1 MRSRIR
7 SLLIPSVI
15 VACVLPLA
23 LSGTALAATQDQLLS
38 PTATP
43 IGTFAGVPYVQYD
56 GIFEGTTTT
65 GAFRVPYRITA
76 PADPELGNGT
86 VLVEPP
92 HFATGLSVLGIYLGA
107 DLLFSRGF
115 AHAGVGW
122 STAATQTGLTQR
134 ILDPS
139 VPGVFI
145 EGGFPDSRGRTDPE
159 IIADFARAVGDPAA
173 GSVLGSL
180 SRRYVTGVSDSS
192 FPVLDLVTTGRA
204 LNVFDLALPI
214 TTEWADPQPA
224 LAAGRYDGRL
234 LVVNSEAEES
244 RTLVDRGI
252 VPDRYR
258 FYAVAGTPHIPD
270 FLDVPFFSSRTTPAS
285 WVPAL
290 RAHFLQGHR
299 WVLNGTPPPQS
310 YHLQTSRSGK
320 ITRDAVGNA
329 IAVDARGRPV
339 PRLPYVELGEARFV
353 VGELLGSYAEVRSI
367 AQLGYRDHPAYLDAF
382 REALTAYSRAG
393 YILPEDAA
401 AMRARAG
408 LCAPLTFTETYRD
421 RYDNFV
427 ALEACT
433 S

>member
-1 MRSRIR
+1 MRPAAGPVGNRVAAPQDR
-7 SLLIPSVI
+7 LL
-15 VACVLPLA
+15 A
-23 LSGTALAATQDQLLS
+23 
-38 PTATP
+38 PTATQ
-43 IGTFAGVPYVQYD
+43 IGVFAGVPYVQYD
-56 GIFEGTTTT
+56 GIFEGMTST

-76 PADPELGNGT
+76 PSDPDLGNRT

-92 HFATGLSVLGIYLGA
+92 HFAAGLAVLGIYLGP

-122 STAATQTGLTQR
+122 STASSGTSLTQR

-145 EGGFPDSRGRTDPE
+145 EGGFPDSRGRTDHE
-159 IIADFARAVGDPAA
+159 IVADFAHALGDPAA

-192 FPVLDLVTTGRA
+192 LPVLDLVTSGRA
-204 LNVFDLALPI
+204 INVFDLALPI
-214 TTEWADPQPA
+214 TTEWDDPQPA

-234 LVVNSEAEES
+234 LIVNSEADAS

-252 VPDRYR
+252 APDRYR
-258 FYAVAGTPHIPD
+258 FYAVAGAPHIPD
-270 FLDVPFFSSRTTPAS
+270 FLEVPFISSRTTPAS

-299 WVLNGTPPPQS
+299 WVVTGTSPPQS
-310 YHLQTSRSGK
+310 YHLQTSKSGK
-320 ITRDAVGNA
+320 IVRDAVGNA
-329 IAVDARGRPV
+329 IAVDTRGRPV

-353 VGELLGSYAEVRSI
+353 TGELLGSYDAVRSI
-367 AQLGYRDHPAYLDAF
+367 AQLGYRDHPAYLTAF
-382 REALTAYSRAG
+382 REALAAYSRAG
-393 YILPEDAA
+393 YILAEDAA

-408 LCAPLTFTETYRD
+408 VCPPRTFTEAYRD

-427 ALEACT
+427 SIQSC
-433 S
+433 SG

>member
-1 MRSRIR
+1 VKPPTR
-7 SLLIPSVI
+7 SLPVLSVI
-15 VACVLPLA
+15 VACVLPLTV
-23 LSGTALAATQDQLLS
+23 SGTALAATEDRLLT
-38 PTATP
+38 PTATQ
-43 IGTFAGVPYVQYD
+43 IGVFAGVPYVQYD
-56 GIFEGTTTT
+56 GIFEGTTST
-65 GAFRVPYRITA
+65 GDFRVPYRITA
-76 PADPELGNGT
+76 PADPDLGNGT

-92 HFATGLSVLGIYLGA
+92 HFAAGLTVLGIYLGP

-122 STAATQTGLTQR
+122 STATSGAGLTRR

-145 EGGFPDSRGRTDPE
+145 EGGVRDSRGRTDIE
-159 IIADFARAVGDPAA
+159 IIADFARALGDPEA
-173 GSVLGSL
+173 GSVLGPL

-192 FPVLDLVTTGRA
+192 IPVLDLVTSGRA
-204 LNVFDLALPI
+204 TNLFDLAVPI
-214 TTEWADPQPA
+214 TTESADPQPA
-224 LAAGRYDGRL
+224 LAAGSYDGRL
-234 LVVNSEAEES
+234 LIVNSEADES
-244 RTLVDRGI
+244 RTLVDRGV

-258 FYAVAGTPHIPD
+258 FYAVAGAPHIPD
-270 FLDVPFFSSRTTPAS
+270 FLVVPFISSGTTPAS

-310 YHLQTSRSGK
+310 YSLQTSANGK
-320 ITRDAVGNA
+320 IVRDAVGNA
-329 IAVDARGRPV
+329 IAVDTRGRPV

-353 VGELLGSYAEVRSI
+353 TDELLGSYDGVRSI
-367 AQLGYRDHPAYLDAF
+367 AQLGYRDHPAYLTAF
-382 REALTAYSRAG
+382 REALTAYGRAG

-427 ALEACT
+427 AIESC
-433 S
+433 SG